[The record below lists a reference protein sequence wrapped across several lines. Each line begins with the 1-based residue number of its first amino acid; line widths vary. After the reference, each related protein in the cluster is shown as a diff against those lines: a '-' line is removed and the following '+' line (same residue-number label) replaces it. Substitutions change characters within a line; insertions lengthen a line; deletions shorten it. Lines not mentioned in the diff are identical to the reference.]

1 MTPKLLHLLA
11 SIMLLAACGQHEHG
25 SVEHI
30 KDIHRS
36 PSLIDVF
43 VQIRLHSDNYIEQFN
58 APGAGKKLA
67 VANISGLNSR

>member
-1 MTPKLLHLLA
+1 MTNFLSFDSHIGIVVEKAGL
-11 SIMLLAACGQHEHG
+11 HG

-58 APGAGKKLA
+58 APDAGKKLA